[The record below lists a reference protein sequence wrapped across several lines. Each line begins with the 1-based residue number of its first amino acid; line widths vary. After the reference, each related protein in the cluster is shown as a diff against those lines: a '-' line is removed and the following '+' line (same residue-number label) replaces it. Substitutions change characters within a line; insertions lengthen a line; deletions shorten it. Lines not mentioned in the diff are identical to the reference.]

1 VYAKLQHA
9 AIQTGK
15 ELVTGADSIG
25 WHVQDSLVRMT
36 YGDEVLDAAEWQV
49 KIVSRPTQR
58 SECVRYEGSRYCRIQ
73 EGPGQKARF
82 FRPMFRVEGMVICD
96 ETGRVMSLVRGRM
109 RWLYTILE
117 VCCMVHGETNTGLY
131 FTEYCAWQRLR
142 EVSWQDGDAARSI
155 RRCCHAH
162 VLHVNQKQERAK
174 SLYRRVLPGR
184 QRCICI
190 SLKSCRVIGEA

>member
-109 RWLYTILE
+109 RWLWTIL
-117 VCCMVHGETNTGLY
+117 HGV
-131 FTEYCAWQRLR
+131 LR
-142 EVSWQDGDAARSI
+142 MAKIERGVMAG
-155 RRCCHAH
+155 RRCCK
-162 VLHVNQKQERAK
+162 VNQEVLSRSCSPCK
-174 SLYRRVLPGR
+174 S
-184 QRCICI
+184 
-190 SLKSCRVIGEA
+190 EARTG